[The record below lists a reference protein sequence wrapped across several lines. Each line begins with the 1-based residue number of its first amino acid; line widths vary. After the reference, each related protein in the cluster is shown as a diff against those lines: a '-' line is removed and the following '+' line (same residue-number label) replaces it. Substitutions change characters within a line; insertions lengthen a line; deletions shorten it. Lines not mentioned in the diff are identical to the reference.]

1 MLSSLDQ
8 KSLVVVLGCNCAKGR
23 IGIFVMSRLSFQMR
37 TYHHSVDDIYNTC
50 FLGLKNVVKA
60 RKVLNAVP
68 GVESTYE
75 CWW

>member
-8 KSLVVVLGCNCAKGR
+8 KFLVVVLGCNCAKRR
-23 IGIFVMSRLSFQMR
+23 IGVFVKSSLSFEMR
-37 TYHHSVDDIYNTC
+37 TYHYSVDNIYNTY
-50 FLGLKNVVKA
+50 FLGLKNVVKL

-68 GVESTYE
+68 GVQSTYE